1 MTGPLFLINLYR
13 NEDIPADCFRG
24 KERVILFFLRSGFD
38 RGIYLSIFP
47 QLFAD
52 MLKQLLNKLVPPDN
66 WKLPVILALGI
77 FTGLGIFSFHISNA
91 SSYLGDK
98 PETCVNC
105 HIMAPQYATWN
116 HSSHRE
122 WTNCNDCHVPHNNIL
137 NKYFFKAKDG
147 LRHAS
152 MFTLRLEPQVIFI
165 KEAGKKVVHQN
176 CIRCHKELLTDSR
189 LMNYNTRTHEFRLD
203 RDCLGCHRV
212 TPHGRVNSLSSVPNA
227 RVPLPGPVAPEW
239 LNDAVKR
246 KNK

>member
-1 MTGPLFLINLYR
+1 M
-13 NEDIPADCFRG
+13 
-24 KERVILFFLRSGFD
+24 K
-38 RGIYLSIFP
+38 
-47 QLFAD
+47 
-52 MLKQLLNKLVPPDN
+52 MQLLKKLIPPDN
-66 WKLPVILALGI
+66 WKLPVILALGV

-122 WTNCNDCHVPHNNIL
+122 YTNCNDCHVPHNNII
-137 NKYFFKAKDG
+137 NKYYFKAKDG

-152 MFTLRLEPQVIFI
+152 MFTLRLEPQVIYI

-176 CIRCHKELLTDSR
+176 CIRCHTELLTDSR
-189 LMNYNTRTHEFRLD
+189 LMNYNRNTHDFRLG
-203 RDCLGCHRV
+203 RDCLECHRV

-239 LNDAVKR
+239 LNNAVKG
-246 KNK
+246 KNQ

>member
-1 MTGPLFLINLYR
+1 MLFDLGINL
-13 NEDIPADCFRG
+13 F
-24 KERVILFFLRSGFD
+24 
-38 RGIYLSIFP
+38 IFP
-47 QLFAD
+47 QLFTD
-52 MLKQLLNKLVPPDN
+52 MLKQFLKKLLPPDN

-105 HIMAPQYATWN
+105 HLMAPQYATWT

-122 WTNCNDCHVPHNNIL
+122 WTSCNDCHVPHNNIL
-137 NKYFFKAKDG
+137 NKYYFKAKDG

-152 MFTLRLEPQVIFI
+152 MFTLRLEPQVIYI

-189 LMNYNTRTHEFRLD
+189 FMNYNTKTHEFRLD
-203 RDCLGCHRV
+203 RDCLECHRV

-227 RVPLPGPVAPEW
+227 RVPLPGPVAPDW
-239 LNDAVKR
+239 LNDAVNR